1 MRFSLKKK
9 LAISVGFSIFL
20 SIVLSCS
27 VTQSKGT
34 GTLGREELD
43 EMTLRATVT
52 GQVDGSE
59 PELPR
64 VFLDTTYV
72 PPTRAP
78 KFVGVDDDLQAAIN
92 AAQPGDV
99 LTLEAGA
106 RFIGNFTLPAK
117 SGSDWIIIR
126 TSASDSSLPPP
137 GTRITPAYASVM
149 PKIITP
155 DAGPAVTALDGA
167 HHFRFIGI
175 EFSVDRS
182 VPQAFNVILLGADQN
197 SLAQMP
203 HNIIFD
209 RVYIHG
215 HPDRNLRRGIALNSA
230 SSAVIDSYISDCH
243 EIGNDSQAIMGWNGP
258 GPFKIVNNYLEGS
271 GENILFGGEDPN
283 VANLIPSDIEIRR
296 NYCFKP
302 LSWRVGDPTYGGRH
316 WSVKNLLELKNAQ
329 RVLIDGNVFENNWA
343 DAQNGFGILFTT
355 RNQDDTAPWSV
366 VQDVSFTNNI
376 VRHTAGVFNIL
387 AKDNFNDSEQGKRLK
402 IVNNLFED
410 VNGPKWGNANGGV
423 FFQTGAMPDVRI
435 EHNTIFQTGTIVLA
449 DSGPNPGFIYNN
461 NIAPHNEYGIIGDS
475 SGIGNN
481 TIARYFSDGIFKK
494 NVIVGGQST
503 NYPADNFFPA
513 TLDSVKFV
521 NTASGNFRL
530 EATSPYRNAGTDGK
544 DLGCDMDLINAAING
559 IPTVASVSAASYDGS
574 SLAAESIAATF
585 GGKLATSTA
594 GANTLPLPTTLGG
607 VTVKV
612 RDSAGVERFSPLF
625 FVSPTQINYQVP
637 AGTATGFALMTVVNG
652 SDTVAIGPTPISTV
666 APGFFTVDASGQGL
680 PTAVVFRIRANGT
693 QAFEPVARFDAA
705 QNKFVAAPIDL
716 GPETDQVF
724 LIFFGTGIRF
734 RSQLSAVT
742 ALIGGVNSQVIFAG
756 EQGTFVGLDQVNMYL
771 PRTLIG
777 RGSADVLL
785 TVDGK
790 AANAVKVEFQ

>member
-1 MRFSLKKK
+1 MRFSMKKK
-9 LAISVGFSIFL
+9 LGVSVGFSIFL

-34 GTLGREELD
+34 STLSREELD
-43 EMTLRATVT
+43 NMTLRATVT
-52 GQVDGSE
+52 GQVAGSE

-78 KFVGVDDDLQAAIN
+78 KLVAAGDNLQAAIN
-92 AAQPGDV
+92 EAQPGDV
-99 LTLEAGA
+99 LTLQAGA
-106 RFIGNFTLPAK
+106 TFTGNFTLPAK

-137 GTRITPAYASVM
+137 GTRITPAYANVM
-149 PKIITP
+149 PKIVAP
-155 DAGPAVTALDGA
+155 NGSPALTALDGA

-175 EFSVDRS
+175 EFSVAPS
-182 VPQAFNVILLGADQN
+182 VTQSFNVILLGADQT

-203 HNIIFD
+203 HNLIFD
-209 RVYIHG
+209 RVYVHG

-230 SSAVIDSYISDCH
+230 SSAVIDSYIADCH
-243 EIGNDSQAIMGWNGP
+243 EIGADSQAIMGWNGP
-258 GPFKIVNNYLEGS
+258 GPYKIVNNYLEGA
-271 GENILFGGEDPN
+271 GENILFGGEDPK
-283 VANLIPSDIEIRR
+283 VTNLIPSDIEIRR
-296 NYCFKP
+296 NYFFKP
-302 LSWRVGDPTYGGRH
+302 LSWRVGDPTYGGRR
-316 WSVKNLLELKNAQ
+316 WSVKNLFELKNAQ

-366 VQDVSFTNNI
+366 VQDVAFTNNI
-376 VRHTAGVFNIL
+376 VRRTAGAFNVL
-387 AKDNFNDSEQGKRLK
+387 GTDNFNSSAQGKRVK

-410 VNGPKWGNANGGV
+410 INGPKWGNTSGGV
-423 FFQTGAMPDVRI
+423 FCQIGEMHDVRI
-435 EHNTIFQTGTIVLA
+435 EHNTILQTGSIIAV
-449 DSGPNPGFIYNN
+449 DRDPSMGFIFNN
-461 NIAPHNEYGIIGDS
+461 NITPHNEYGIKGDS
-475 SGIGNN
+475 RGVGNS
-481 TIARYFSDGIFKK
+481 TIAFYFPDGIVKK
-494 NVIVGGQST
+494 NVMAGGQST
-503 NYPADNFFPA
+503 SYPVDNFFPA

-521 NTASGNFRL
+521 NGANGNFRL

-574 SLAAESIAATF
+574 ALAAESIAATF
-585 GGKLATSTA
+585 GSKLAALTA
-594 GANTLPLPTTLGG
+594 SANTVPLPTTLGG

-612 RDSAGVERFSPLF
+612 RDSAGVERPSPLF
-625 FVSPTQINYQVP
+625 FVSPTQINYQIP

-652 SDTVAIGPTPISTV
+652 SDTVAIGPTPISTT
-666 APGFFTVDASGQGL
+666 APGLFTADASGRGL
-680 PTAVVFRIRANGT
+680 PTAVVFRIRANGG
-693 QAFEPVARFDAA
+693 QVFEPVARFDAA
-705 QNKFVAAPIDL
+705 QNRFVAAPIDL

-734 RSQLSAVT
+734 RSQLSAV
-742 ALIGGVNSQVIFAG
+742 AASVGGVNAQVIFAG
-756 EQGTFVGLDQVNMYL
+756 EQGSFVGLDQVNVHL

-777 RGSADVLL
+777 RGSVDVLL

-790 AANAVKVEFQ
+790 AANAVRVEVQ

>member
-1 MRFSLKKK
+1 MRFSMKKK
-9 LAISVGFSIFL
+9 LGIAIGFSIFL

-34 GTLGREELD
+34 GTLSREELD
-43 EMTLRATVT
+43 NMTLRATVT
-52 GQVDGSE
+52 GQVAGSE

-64 VFLDTTYV
+64 VFLNTTYV
-72 PPTRAP
+72 APARAP
-78 KFVGVDDDLQAAIN
+78 KPVAAGEDLQAAIN
-92 AAQPGDV
+92 SAQPGDV
-99 LTLEAGA
+99 LTLQAGA
-106 RFIGNFTLPAK
+106 TFTGNFTLPAK

-126 TSASDSSLPPP
+126 TSAPDSSLPPP
-137 GTRITPAYASVM
+137 GTRITPTYVNVM
-149 PKIITP
+149 PKIVAP
-155 DAGPAVTALDGA
+155 NGSPALTALDGA

-175 EFSVDRS
+175 EFSVAPS
-182 VPQAFNVILLGADQN
+182 VTQAFNVILLGADQT

-203 HNIIFD
+203 HNLIFD

-230 SSAVIDSYISDCH
+230 SSAVIDSHISDCH
-243 EIGNDSQAIMGWNGP
+243 EIGADSQAIMGWNGP
-258 GPFKIVNNYLEGS
+258 GPYKIVNNYLEGS
-271 GENILFGGEDPN
+271 GENILFGGEDPK
-283 VANLIPSDIEIRR
+283 VTNLIPSDIEIRR
-296 NYCFKP
+296 NYLFKP
-302 LSWRVGDPTYGGRH
+302 LSWRVGDPSYGGRN
-316 WSVKNLLELKNAQ
+316 WSVKNLFELKNAQ
-329 RVLIDGNVFENNWA
+329 RVLIDGNVFEHNWVA
-343 DAQNGFGILFTT
+343 SQNGFGILFTT

-366 VQDVSFTNNI
+366 VQDVTFTNNI
-376 VRHTAGVFNIL
+376 LRHSTGAINIL
-387 AKDNFNDSEQGKRLK
+387 GTDNFNQSAQGKRLK

-410 VNGPKWGNANGGV
+410 IDGPKWGNANGGV
-423 FFQTGAMPDVRI
+423 FCQIGEMHDVRI
-435 EHNTIFQTGTIVLA
+435 EHNTVLQTGSIIAVDRSPSL
-449 DSGPNPGFIYNN
+449 GFIFNN
-461 NIAPHNEYGIIGDS
+461 NITPHNEYGIKGDS
-475 SGIGNN
+475 RGTGNS
-481 TIARYFSDGIFKK
+481 TIVYFFPDGIFKK
-494 NVIVGGQST
+494 NVIVGGQSS

-521 NTASGNFRL
+521 NTAGGNFRL
-530 EATSPYRNAGTDGK
+530 EATSPYKNAGTDGK

-574 SLAAESIAATF
+574 LLAAESIAATF
-585 GGKLATSTA
+585 GGGLATSTVA
-594 GANTLPLPTTLGG
+594 TNTLPLPTTLGG

-637 AGTATGFALMTVVNG
+637 AGTVAGFALMTVVNG
-652 SDTVAIGPTPISTV
+652 NNIVAIGTPQISTV
-666 APGFFTVDASGQGL
+666 APGLFTADASGQGL
-680 PTAVVFRIRANGT
+680 PTAVVLRLRANGT
-693 QAFEPVARFDAA
+693 QVFEPVARFDAA

-742 ALIGGVNSQVIFAG
+742 ALIGGVNAQVNFAG
-756 EQGTFVGLDQVNMYL
+756 EQGTFVGLDQVNVYL

-777 RGSADVLL
+777 RGSVDMLV

-790 AANAVKVEFQ
+790 AANKVRVEIQ